1 MAGLFEIGKSGLNSY
16 REALSVTGQN
26 IANINTDG
34 YKRREASLVE
44 VNGASGGITE
54 ISSQSGLGVRVENI
68 KRSFDE
74 FLLNK
79 ARNAR
84 SSSKSVDTYVEKISS
99 LEDILLPGEGNINS
113 AISRLFESFQEVSAN
128 PNDIA
133 SRSMVIKNA
142 KYLTDVF
149 HQTVSLTN
157 ELKKGVSTQ
166 AEQAIKDIN
175 FLTSNLANVNRN
187 LISSGANSQ
196 NALFDNRDAILDELS
211 NYISFSVSLSNNGVA
226 SVNLGD
232 TGNGPK
238 LIENDKSF
246 NISSSEDAGILNFF
260 ITQGTQ
266 SSLTKQITNGKLAGL
281 SDAYYSII
289 NTIDTLDTIAHK
301 LIQDINAIHSEG
313 IDLEGNVGGLFFNNI
328 NFDTSPTSSN
338 LGFASAEVEIIDAEL
353 IKSKNIIFTY
363 SDTDKLWSAFNENNQ
378 LIASGRNKIYL
389 EGMTVSFDGTPASG
403 DTITIKPM
411 ENSASAISV
420 AINRPESIAAA
431 LPFQIASDISNQNNT
446 GFLVSKAEVETNT
459 SSIPDISTVLSNGHN
474 AIGASSF
481 IRDGAIAIVPAHID
495 NLDLISLIQQSNI
508 QFFVPDATVNKIS
521 NIKLMIDDGVNVAK
535 TYTFDLD
542 NYIDTINTDDLN
554 DEDMFAWTDATKIA
568 ELMNIGALKAT
579 NNVDID
585 NNGNPTEFTLSELG
599 GFISGSGSNFNI
611 ALNNG
616 DFVSGG
622 VSFTDYPDVE
632 GIVAPRIS
640 EASDIQVF
648 TKEGRHIAGSSYESI
663 SDLITEENGFYKE
676 AEYRD
681 DYLNLSGDIGYMGT
695 NVNIQND
702 FSSDLILTTDTE
714 TGHIISF
721 DRISDIDSQDS
732 STDGL
737 KASANVFDYSLT
749 IDNVSFTLNESNV
762 DGDTPAALA
771 RAALDEIRNTA
782 PIPSLTGVSSLIE
795 TENIVLTNAQKSTLD
810 NEGILS
816 LTYADV
822 NYYLTY
828 ENGTYSIKG
837 GPNNQLSLSFDDNTQ
852 TISYTYPNLPDDGSS
867 LVISFEG
874 KEYTLTMN
882 DGEIDVTGSENGRL
896 NVSYDDTYTLNISA
910 NKGSISASEITIVA
924 DSLVSNNSAMGL
936 SFGLISVSSSPT
948 TSYAYNGASYDPTT
962 ISGVYTAPNYNF
974 SISENALI
982 IEKDEDYLDD
992 SITITSSVESKVRSR
1007 IQLSDLPDEELI
1019 IFLTGSND
1027 GNGTR
1032 ARAISASYD
1041 VKTNTDV
1048 VLPQNISVKIID
1060 AENRIMEIL
1069 DTETGTSIATRTLDS
1084 NFQSTG
1090 LGYNYEFNGELS
1102 DGDLFYITNNEGGV
1116 FDNRNLKK
1124 LIELND
1130 KTKTNENSFQDIF
1143 LTLVLDIGTDIQ
1155 SNKINAEAAR
1165 ALKDSSIEAEA
1176 MYSGVNLDSEAAKL
1190 IEYQQAYQASARI
1203 LQTARE
1209 IFQTLLETI

>member
-44 VNGASGGITE
+44 VSGASGGITE

-79 ARNAR
+79 ARSAR
-84 SSSKSVDTYVEKISS
+84 SFSESVDTYVEKVSN
-99 LEDILLPGEGNINS
+99 LEDILLPGEANINN
-113 AISRLFESFQEVSAN
+113 AISRLFEAFQEVSAN
-128 PNDIA
+128 PNDVA
-133 SRSMVIKNA
+133 SRTMVINNA
-142 KYLTDVF
+142 NYLTDVF

-157 ELKKGVSTQ
+157 DLKEGVSTQ
-166 AEQAIKDIN
+166 AEQAIKEVN

-187 LISSGANSQ
+187 LISSGASSQ

-211 NYISFSVSLSNNGVA
+211 NYVSFSVSLSNNGVA
-226 SVNLGD
+226 SVNLGN
-232 TGNGPK
+232 TGNGPI
-238 LIENDKSF
+238 LVENDKSY
-246 NISSSEDAGILNFF
+246 NILSSEDAGKLSFF
-260 ITQGTQ
+260 VTQGTQ
-266 SSLTKQITNGKLAGL
+266 SSLTKQITNGKLGGL
-281 SDAYYSII
+281 NDAYYSIS

-301 LIQDINAIHSEG
+301 LIRDVNAIHSEG

-328 NFDTSPTSSN
+328 NFNTSPSSSN
-338 LGFASAEVEIIDAEL
+338 LGFSSAEVEIIDAEL
-353 IKSKNIIFTY
+353 IESKNITFTY
-363 SDTDKLWSAFNENNQ
+363 SDTDKLWTAFDEMNQ
-378 LIASGRNKIYL
+378 SIASGRNKIYV
-389 EGMTVSFDGTPASG
+389 EGMTVSFDGIPASG

-411 ENSASAISV
+411 ENAASAISV
-420 AINRPESIAAA
+420 AINRPEAIAAA
-431 LPFQIASDISNQNNT
+431 LPFQIASDTSNQNDT
-446 GFLVSKAEVETNT
+446 GFLVSKIEAEANT
-459 SSIPDISTVLSNGHN
+459 SSIPDISSVLSNGHN

-481 IRDGAIAIVPAHID
+481 IRDGAIAVIPAHID
-495 NLDLISLIQQSNI
+495 NLDLISLIQQSSI
-508 QFFVPDATVNKIS
+508 QFSVPDAAVDTIN
-521 NIKLMIDDGVNVAK
+521 NITLTIDDGVNVAK

-542 NYIDTINTDDLN
+542 DYIDTINTDDLG

-568 ELMNIGALKAT
+568 ELMNVGALKAT

-585 NNGNPTEFTLSELG
+585 GSGNATEFTLSELG

-611 ALNNG
+611 ALNND

-622 VSFTDYPDVE
+622 VNFTDYPDVE
-632 GIVAPRIS
+632 GIVVPRIS
-640 EASDIQVF
+640 DASDIQVF
-648 TKEGRHIAGSSYESI
+648 TKEGRHIAGSSYDNI

-681 DYLNLSGDIGYMGT
+681 DYLNLSGNSGYMGT
-695 NVNIQND
+695 NLNIQSD

-714 TGHIISF
+714 TGHIITF

-732 STDGL
+732 SADGL
-737 KASANVFDYSLT
+737 KASANVFEYSLT
-749 IDNVSFTLNESNV
+749 VGTVSVTLNESNV

-771 RAALDEIRNTA
+771 RAALDEIRSTA
-782 PIPSLTGVSSLIE
+782 PIPSLTGVSSLIA

-810 NEGILS
+810 SDGILS

-822 NYYLTY
+822 DYYLTY
-828 ENGTYSIKG
+828 ENSTYAITG
-837 GPNNQLSLSFDDNTQ
+837 GPNNQLSLSFDDTTQ
-852 TISYTYPNLPDDGSS
+852 TISYTYTNLPDDGSS
-867 LVISFEG
+867 LVLSFEG

-882 DGEIDVTGSENGRL
+882 DGEIDVTGGENGRL

-910 NKGSISASEITIVA
+910 NQGSISASEITIVA
-924 DSLVSNNSAMGL
+924 DSVVSNNSTMAL
-936 SFGLISVSSSPT
+936 SFGLISASSSPT
-948 TSYAYNGASYDPTT
+948 TSYVYNSISYDPTT
-962 ISGVYTAPNYNF
+962 ISGAYTAPNYDF
-974 SISENALI
+974 SISDNALI

-992 SITITSSVESKVRSR
+992 SITITSSVESKVSSR
-1007 IQLSDLPDEELI
+1007 IQLTGLPDEELI
-1019 IFLTGSND
+1019 IFLTGSDD

-1032 ARAISASYD
+1032 ARAVSASYD
-1041 VKTNTDV
+1041 VNTNTDV
-1048 VLPQNISVKIID
+1048 ALPQNISVKIID
-1060 AENRIMEIL
+1060 AENSIVEIL

-1084 NFQSTG
+1084 NLQTTS
-1090 LGYNYEFNGELS
+1090 LGYNYEFDGELS

-1124 LIELND
+1124 LIDLNA
-1130 KTKTNENSFQDIF
+1130 KTSTNDNSFQDIF
-1143 LTLVLDIGTDIQ
+1143 STLVLDIGTDIQ